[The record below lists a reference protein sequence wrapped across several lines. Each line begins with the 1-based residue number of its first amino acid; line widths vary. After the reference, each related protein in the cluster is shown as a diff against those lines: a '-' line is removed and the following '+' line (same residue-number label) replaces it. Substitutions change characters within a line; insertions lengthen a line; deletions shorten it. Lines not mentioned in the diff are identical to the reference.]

1 MLVYS
6 VLILAIAFEVIGTLL
21 LPASKSF
28 TRLGP
33 TLTLLSCYAISF
45 YSLSWLSQKLSLA
58 VIYATWSGLGIVAVS
73 ILSFLLYQQR
83 INWPVALG
91 LVLIII
97 GVIVVN
103 VFKPAIT

>member
-6 VLILAIAFEVIGTLL
+6 VLIVTIAFEVAGTLL
-21 LPASKSF
+21 LPSSNSF
-28 TRLGP
+28 TRPGP
-33 TLTLLSCYAISF
+33 TLTLLCCYAISF
-45 YSLSWLSQKLSLA
+45 YLLSWLSQKLSLA

-73 ILSFLLYQQR
+73 ILSFFFYQQR
-83 INWPVALG
+83 VNWQVALG